1 MDAAGWYDSMLQ
13 LQQSQYRTLQHRR
26 PATTVERSSRGEGR
40 QPLTPL
46 NWDVPMGQIRGRP
59 REIKRGAGGT
69 GKGRTGSQVPDL
81 TRQSLVT
88 DGKEEKRRDE
98 KGIGGLRRS
107 ARRSLSRSRL
117 IQAVLAVP
125 RKANEGMKWWRDE
138 DKEKSGEYGRDTV
151 GSDGIQYEKVMWE

>member
-1 MDAAGWYDSMLQ
+1 MEAAGWYDSMVQ

-26 PATTVERSSRGEGR
+26 SVTTVERSNRGEGR

-46 NWDVPMGQIRGRP
+46 NWDVATGQIRGRP
-59 REIKRGAGGT
+59 REIKRGNGGGT

-88 DGKEEKRRDE
+88 DGKDEKRRDD

-138 DKEKSGEYGRDTV
+138 EKDKSGEYGY
-151 GSDGIQYEKVMWE
+151 GCI